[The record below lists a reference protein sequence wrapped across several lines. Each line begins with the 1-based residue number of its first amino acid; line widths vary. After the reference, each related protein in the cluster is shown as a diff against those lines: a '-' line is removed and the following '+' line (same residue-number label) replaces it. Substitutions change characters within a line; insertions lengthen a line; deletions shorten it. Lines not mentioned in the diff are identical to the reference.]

1 MPAVTRDWGENDF
14 RLLLSLSQC
23 WWYSKL
29 QTNCSPPTTSHLLF
43 QDASWIWLIVPLKSL
58 LFFIFI
64 AAHSG
69 PQEHSYVKD
78 MIDRSGTYSINFLLC
93 ASHLSLSS
101 SHRLGF
107 FSSYRNGDP
116 RSSLE
121 RLVVNLVLSLVSEIS
136 TRFRLCRPQ

>member
-1 MPAVTRDWGENDF
+1 MRGAVVSMEVAVVGFPGVEPSDKF
-14 RLLLSLSQC
+14 
-23 WWYSKL
+23 
-29 QTNCSPPTTSHLLF
+29 F
-43 QDASWIWLIVPLKSL
+43 
-58 LFFIFI
+58 FFIFI

-121 RLVVNLVLSLVSEIS
+121 RLVVNLVLSLVSETS
-136 TRFRLCRPQ
+136 TRFRLRRPQ